1 MISVLFKYSSSLSAR
16 QSIADLSVVHTKVID
31 MVDLDDSKKR
41 FKEKTKLR
49 SLSQNVTVILSYHP
63 PPTLS

>member
-31 MVDLDDSKKR
+31 KA
-41 FKEKTKLR
+41 TKFQSECHGNPLIP
-49 SLSQNVTVILSYHP
+49 SNFTFQLLNI
-63 PPTLS
+63 

>member
-31 MVDLDDSKKR
+31 MVDLDDFKKDLKKR
-41 FKEKTKLR
+41 Q
-49 SLSQNVTVILSYHP
+49 SNGV
-63 PPTLS
+63 